1 MPDYHAPDNEG
12 HMLQVNA
19 YVERDPVPGYAHAP
33 DPARQAF
40 QDMKYGV
47 RIHWGLY
54 SLWRLRNESW
64 PFLRMSLKRRQAYQ
78 QLYRQ
83 FNPQHFNAD
92 EWMAF
97 FRRVGFKCYAIT
109 SKHHEGFSLFDTKT
123 RVKSRVNWTAPG
135 GPQIEACDLAYSV
148 AETPFKRDIIA
159 ELTQAARRYGL
170 KTDLYF
176 SHPDWYDADFRPY
189 SFHPLQTPRTL
200 EYPDDYGTEG
210 YFQSLHGH
218 LARVDKI
225 PLFPEPTLEETAR
238 MLQRH
243 RQQLLELLTR
253 YGKIDMLCLDMWL
266 GKPVWPELRETVK
279 LLRQAQPDVMLR
291 IRGIGNY
298 GDYYTPEGVVP
309 QEMAETD
316 MPWMVIYP
324 LGRTFSYEPVERYH
338 RNAEWVIRNL
348 VQCTAA
354 GGNFMVGIGPDA
366 DGWFHPRAIY
376 VLEEAGAWLR
386 LNGEAVY
393 ETRPVGG
400 VGAHLPWHQGNDLF
414 FTRSKDGSRVYA
426 FCVGDTWKEVRRGR
440 PLRLDSSPPRE
451 GLKVSLLGVD
461 VELPWHQEGESLVID
476 LPAGAKAL
484 ARRLSPIAGVFKISY
499 P

>member
-19 YVERDPVPGYAHAP
+19 YVEREPDADYAHAP
-33 DPARQAF
+33 AEAREAF
-40 QDMKYGV
+40 LDMKYGV

-54 SLWRLRNESW
+54 TLWQLRNESW
-64 PFLRMSLKRRQAYQ
+64 PFLRMSNQRRQAYQ
-78 QLYRQ
+78 QLYHQ
-83 FNPQHFNAD
+83 FHPQHFDAG
-92 EWMAF
+92 EWMSL
-97 FRRVGFKCYAIT
+97 FRRAGFKCFAIT
-109 SKHHEGFSLFDTKT
+109 TKHHEGFSLFDTHT
-123 RVKSRVNWTAPG
+123 RVKSRVNWMASG
-135 GPQIEACDLAYSV
+135 GPQIEPCDLAYSV
-148 AETPFKRDIIA
+148 TETPFRRDIIA
-159 ELTQAARRYGL
+159 ELSDAARRYGI
-170 KTDLYF
+170 KIDFYF

-210 YFQSLHGH
+210 YFQSLYGH
-218 LARVDKI
+218 LARGDKI
-225 PLFPEPTLEETAR
+225 PLFPEPTIEETAR

-243 RQQLLELLTR
+243 RQQLVELLTR

-266 GKPVWPELRETVK
+266 GKPVWPELRATVK
-279 LLRQAQPDVMLR
+279 LLRQIQPDILLR

-338 RNAEWVIRNL
+338 KSPEWVIRNL
-348 VQCTAA
+348 IQCTAA

-366 DGWFHPRAIY
+366 NGWFHPKTIY
-376 VLEEAGAWLR
+376 ILEEVGAWLR
-386 LNGEAVY
+386 INGEAIY
-393 ETRPVGG
+393 NTRPTGSG
-400 VGAHLPWHQGNDLF
+400 SRMPWREGQDLF
-414 FTRSKDGSRVYA
+414 FSRSKDHRMNYA
-426 FCVGDTWKEVRRGR
+426 FCTGNSWKEIRQGKS
-440 PLRLDSSPPRE
+440 LRLASITGRH
-451 GLKVSLLGVD
+451 GLRVSILGCSG
-461 VELPWHQEGESLVID
+461 ELPCRQEDQTLVIEIPPD
-476 LPAGAKAL
+476 IKNQVK
-484 ARRLSPIAGVFKISY
+484 RLSAIAGVFRFEK

>member
-1 MPDYHAPDNEG
+1 MPDYHAPENEG

-19 YVERDPVPGYAHAP
+19 YVEREPEAGYAHAP
-33 DPARQAF
+33 AEAREAF

-54 SLWRLRNESW
+54 TLWQLRNESW
-64 PFLRMSLKRRQAYQ
+64 PFLRMSNRRRQAYQ

-83 FNPQHFNAD
+83 FNPQHFDAD
-92 EWMAF
+92 EWMSF
-97 FRRVGFKCYAIT
+97 FRRVGFKCFAIT
-109 SKHHEGFSLFDTKT
+109 TKHHEGFSLFDTQT
-123 RVKSRVNWTAPG
+123 SVKNRVNWTAPS
-135 GPQIEACDLAYSV
+135 GPRIEPCNLAYSV
-148 AETPFKRDIIA
+148 TETPFKRDIIA
-159 ELTQAARRYGL
+159 ELTETARRYGI

-200 EYPDDYGTEG
+200 EFPDDYGTDG

-218 LARVDKI
+218 LARSGKI
-225 PLFPEPTLEETAR
+225 PLFPEPTPEEAVR

-243 RQQLLELLTR
+243 RQQLVELLTR

-266 GKPVWPELRETVK
+266 GKPAWPELRDTIR
-279 LLRQAQPDVMLR
+279 LLRQIQPDVMLR

-298 GDYYTPEGVVP
+298 GDYYTPEGIVP

-338 RNAEWVIRNL
+338 KNAEWVIRNL
-348 VQCTAA
+348 IQCTAS

-376 VLEEAGAWLR
+376 VLEEVGAWLR
-386 LNGEAVY
+386 TNGEAVFD
-393 ETRPVGG
+393 TRPFGRSPDD
-400 VGAHLPWHQGNDLF
+400 PWHEGQDLF
-414 FTRSKDGSRVYA
+414 FSRSKDQLKGYV
-426 FCVGDTWKEVRRGR
+426 FCVGSSWKEIRAGKS
-440 PLRLDSSPPRE
+440 LRLSSIPPR
-451 GLKVSLLGVD
+451 KDMRVSLLGSSGD
-461 VELPWHQEGESLVID
+461 LPWKQEAETLVLEI
-476 LPAGAKAL
+476 PREIKNQAK
-484 ARRLSPIAGVFKISY
+484 RLSSIAGVFRFDY